1 MNKNSLQ
8 FDLNRFSEIVSKIVN
23 NCNGAS
29 DLYYATDKMQEI
41 IINNCLQ
48 RNNQFDERQQKHF
61 IYLCKYFKEVME
73 NENNNN
79 W

>member
-8 FDLNRFSEIVSKIVN
+8 FDLNRLSEIVSKIVN

-29 DLYYATDKMQEI
+29 SLYYAMDKMQEVI
-41 IINNCLQ
+41 IYNCLQ
-48 RNNQFDERQQKHF
+48 KNNQFDERQQEHF

-73 NENNNN
+73 NENNNTL
-79 W
+79 